1 MADQSTEGGAVT
13 RLSFIKASA
22 GAAAAVTAVAAPVA
36 IASAHDGAV
45 VTDPSSPT
53 PGEPVVAYVRDAKR
67 GEVTVVSGT
76 SETTY
81 RDRALVRRLLA
92 AAPQDSNANG
102 DDGSVVTP

>member
-1 MADQSTEGGAVT
+1 MADESTEGGGVT

-22 GAAAAVTAVAAPVA
+22 GAAAAVTAVAVPAAV
-36 IASAHDGAV
+36 ASAHDGAV
-45 VTDPSSPT
+45 VTDPSSAT
-53 PGEPVVAYVRDAKR
+53 PAEPVIAYVRDAKR

-92 AAPQDSNANG
+92 AAPGDPNSNG
-102 DDGSVVTP
+102 GGGSVVAP